1 MKGIKMNN
9 AIIGFVMG
17 LLTVLAWQRLYIDPV
32 VVNEQTARADELI
45 SIYQRG
51 RADALLVNGNNPSME
66 LEQSCLSL
74 WANRQEL
81 K

>member
-1 MKGIKMNN
+1 MNN

-32 VVNEQTARADELI
+32 VIDKQMVRAEELI
-45 SIYQRG
+45 NIYQRG
-51 RADALLVNGNNPSME
+51 RADALLVNGNKPSME
-66 LEQSCLSL
+66 LEQSCLTL
-74 WANRQEL
+74 WANRQEV

>member
-1 MKGIKMNN
+1 MNN

-17 LLTVLAWQRLYIDPV
+17 LLTVLAWQRLYIEPV
-32 VVNEQTARADELI
+32 VVNKQHVRADELI
-45 SIYQRG
+45 TIYQRG
-51 RADALLVNGNNPSME
+51 RADALMVNGNNPSME

-74 WANRQEL
+74 WANRQEV

>member
-1 MKGIKMNN
+1 MKEIKMNN

-17 LLTVLAWQRLYIDPV
+17 LLTVLAWQRLYVDPV
-32 VVNEQTARADELI
+32 VIDKQAVRADELI

-74 WANRQEL
+74 WANRQEV

>member
-1 MKGIKMNN
+1 MKGIKVNN

-17 LLTVLAWQRLYIDPV
+17 LLTVLAWQRLYIEPV
-32 VVNEQTARADELI
+32 VVNKQHVRADELI
-45 SIYQRG
+45 TIYQRG
-51 RADALLVNGNNPSME
+51 RADALMVNGNNPSME

-74 WANRQEL
+74 WANRQEV

>member
-1 MKGIKMNN
+1 MNN

-17 LLTVLAWQRLYIDPV
+17 LLTVLAWQRLYMEPV
-32 VVNEQTARADELI
+32 VVNKQHVRADELI
-45 SIYQRG
+45 TIYQRG
-51 RADALLVNGNNPSME
+51 RADALMVNGNKPSME

-74 WANRQEL
+74 WANRQEV